1 MVGWSTI
8 PQYPFFG
15 KQATGAM
22 IGLCV
27 TALYLGR
34 RHFVDVFRKVVG
46 LQSALD
52 DSDEPM
58 RYRTAVL

>member
-1 MVGWSTI
+1 
-8 PQYPFFG
+8 
-15 KQATGAM
+15 M